1 MIAVLWILLVAIII
15 ASAVLIPLV
24 FVRLLPRLVRLV
36 LDENG
41 RTWMERWAERRVS
54 DVERWLRHEITC
66 LEQRVWRYERA
77 GLPERAVARS
87 RQRLQ
92 RLSALQ
98 VKLEQSRYYHGGR
111 GQ

>member
-77 GLPERAVARS
+77 GLTSSSTSWQMVIFN
-87 RQRLQ
+87 
-92 RLSALQ
+92 
-98 VKLEQSRYYHGGR
+98 R
-111 GQ
+111 GQVVTIGHD